1 MRENLPARKICS
13 IVLSFLMISGFTLP
27 CAAST
32 REIFEIYPTAKI
44 PWGSTVTLTSTLYKV
59 GEDAEVSPDFD
70 LTFSVASQYGAY
82 QPMGLRR
89 LAILLKEIELI
100 RQLSAKHSA
109 DEVAQGA
116 ADSVA
121 GIGRGFKLIATHPV
135 KTVANVGRATGEIF
149 KKGGRLFKKKKRK
162 TVEKPSFKERIFQGA
177 RRDVANEFG
186 ADVYTENPQLL
197 NELNRIAGSRTSGSA
212 VFTVAQFFVP
222 VTLIGSVALTA
233 GGVSSSAD
241 QMVSTK
247 DPWELYDLNRAAFK
261 TLGLDDVEIDKFLLD
276 NPYYNP
282 REQTRV
288 RFYLETL
295 HSASGWKDVFAHLSG
310 AESEKVAEQ
319 NMTALEMLMGLAAK
333 KEEFTDIGFRKG
345 KLFGLTAGKRVFV
358 FWPYDFVF
366 MNDKAVELITQ
377 AEDLKRQSG
386 SAQIRILTL
395 GLIADMARSRLESAG
410 VKVTEGIFFK
420 KELNEDDF
428 SRGADAS

>member
-1 MRENLPARKICS
+1 MKGNLPVLKICS
-13 IVLSFLMISGFTLP
+13 TALSILLISGFTLP
-27 CAAST
+27 RASS
-32 REIFEIYPTAKI
+32 REIFETFPLTDI
-44 PWGSTVTLTSTLYKV
+44 PWGSTVTLDSTLYKV

-70 LTFSVASQYGAY
+70 LTFSVASQYGVY
-82 QPMGLRR
+82 QPIGLKK

-100 RQLSAKHSA
+100 RQLKTKQSA

-121 GIGRGFKLIATHPV
+121 DIGRGFKLIATHPV
-135 KTVANVGRATGEIF
+135 KTVANVGKATGELF
-149 KKGGRLFKKKKRK
+149 KKGGRLFSKKKQK
-162 TVEKPSFKERIFQGA
+162 TVKKPSFKERLLQGA

-197 NELNRIAGSRTSGSA
+197 SELDRIARSRTGGSTA
-212 VFTVAQFFVP
+212 FVVAQFFVP

-233 GGVSSSAD
+233 GNVSSSAD

-247 DPWELYDLNRAAFK
+247 DPWELCDLNRAAFK
-261 TLGLDDVEIDKFLLD
+261 NMGADEEAVEQFLFD

-288 RFYLETL
+288 RFYLEAL
-295 HSASGWKDVFAHLSG
+295 DSASGWKETLAYLAA
-310 AESEKVAEQ
+310 AESEKEAEQ

-333 KEEFTDIGFRKG
+333 KEEFTEIGFRKG

-386 SAQIRILTL
+386 SAQVRILTL
-395 GLIADMARSRLESAG
+395 GLITDMARSKLESAG
-410 VKVTEGIFFK
+410 FKVTEGIFFK
-420 KELNEDDF
+420 KELSEDEF